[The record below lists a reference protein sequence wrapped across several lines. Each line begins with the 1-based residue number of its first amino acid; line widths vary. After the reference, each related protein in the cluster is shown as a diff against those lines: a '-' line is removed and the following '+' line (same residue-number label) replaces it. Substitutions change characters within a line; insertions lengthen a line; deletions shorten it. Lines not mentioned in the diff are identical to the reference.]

1 MNDDPEER
9 IAELERPLLQSA
21 AESEYPATAPRVG
34 LRLGWA
40 LLGLMIV
47 GLIVAAGAVFGGRL
61 GGSVSGRPT
70 TPAMVGGG
78 GPVAESP
85 SAPKVPMPPRPTGAP
100 TVPMPPRP
108 TGAPPSPPL
117 PGTTVSVAGVG
128 VKRTI
133 ECADNEVSVSG
144 VDNEVI
150 LTGHCRRVDVSGVTN
165 TVMIDTADAID
176 VSGMNNRV
184 TFRSGTPELTNSG
197 IDNTLARA

>member
-1 MNDDPEER
+1 MTEDPEER

-21 AESEYPATAPRVG
+21 AESEFPSTAPRTG

-47 GLIVAAGAVFGGRL
+47 GLIVAGGAVFGGRL

-78 GPVAESP
+78 GPVAAIP
-85 SAPKVPMPPRPTGAP
+85 SAPTVPTAPTVAVPPLPTGAP
-100 TVPMPPRP
+100 SLSP
-108 TGAPPSPPL
+108 GAA
-117 PGTTVSVAGVG
+117 VSVSGVG
-128 VKRTI
+128 AKRTI
-133 ECADNEVSVSG
+133 ECAGNDVSVSG
-144 VDNEVI
+144 VDNEVV

-165 TVMIDTADAID
+165 IVTIDTADAID

-184 TFRSGTPELTNSG
+184 TFRSGTPDLTNSG
-197 IDNTLARA
+197 LDNTLAPG